1 MTKRLKW
8 LVTIFLGFVIGA
20 ATMILGGYLL
30 MEITPSFE
38 AAGIFW
44 GGVMLSV
51 PSGIVGALIAWNRI
65 RRGRTDDSQ

>member
-1 MTKRLKW
+1 MTRRLKS
-8 LVTIFLGFVIGA
+8 LVTIFSGFVIGA

-38 AAGIFW
+38 APGIFW

-51 PSGIVGALIAWNRI
+51 PSGIVGALVAWYMI
-65 RRGRTDDSQ
+65 RRGRTDDNQ